1 MMRVVFAPPE
11 RMNLLG
17 HILRSLLERALSE
30 PRLARRMRKVERPI
44 EIRASAMRLLLH
56 VSGEEVILRVP
67 EAGQP
72 EARPVARVWGDLEA
86 LLALTLGRGLVRNFL
101 RGRLRVGGRVWR
113 LLPLLSLL
121 RAREAG

>member
-1 MMRVVFAPPE
+1 MRVVFAPPE

-17 HILRSLLERALSE
+17 YILRSLLERALSK
-30 PRLARRMRKVERPI
+30 PRLARRMRKVDRPI
-44 EIRASAMRLLLH
+44 EIRASAMRVVLLTT
-56 VSGEEVILRVP
+56 GEEVVLRVP
-67 EAGQP
+67 EQAGEP
-72 EARPVARVWGDLEA
+72 TARPAAWVRGDLEA
-86 LLALTLGRGLVRNFL
+86 LLGLTLGRGLVRNLL